1 MKIIEVPI
9 IIDNDEEE
17 QRLNSLVK
25 RFKKINRWKEK
36 DILTFAF
43 NTYQPL
49 HGLVLEALE
58 RIVDQY
64 EIEEGIK

>member
-17 QRLNSLVK
+17 QRLNALVK

-64 EIEEGIK
+64 EIEEGIR